1 MSSSDIRKFINLLE
15 NMNDDGEAGHVYAD
29 ETLDNAKLTQIKNY
43 ITHVLTQEFN
53 NKDLRNKI
61 EFKYD
66 INNPHLLYFTVTI
79 HDIEKAREAYAIQ
92 ASARFDSSEIYQKI
106 STELAKNN
114 IKLSDAEKS
123 SGRNNNTNT
132 FTLKYAATDLYDIYL
147 QRKTTT
153 TRDGNFTRVTVDET
167 KKTVVD
173 VETVKAEMI
182 RVLQRLGVLNAH
194 TPEEAAGKIIEAITT
209 AAREVVQN
217 ASKRTVKEHEGVGI
231 HDEYGGEAEMMKNQL
246 RTIRRA
252 ATELC
257 NCVVADED
265 IPEWMQAKITLAQ
278 NYVCTVRDVLVSR
291 HEDNQIHH
299 VHQPEAAAA
308 PAAMVTERARRM
320 HPRRRFR

>member
-15 NMNDDGEAGHVYAD
+15 TVN
-29 ETLDNAKLTQIKNY
+29 ETLDIEKIKDY
-43 ITHVLTQEFN
+43 ISHVLTQEFH
-53 NKDLRNKI
+53 NKELRSEI

-66 INNPHLLYFTVTI
+66 INKPHLLYFTVTI
-79 HDIEKAREAYAIQ
+79 HDIVRAREAYDLLKNTN
-92 ASARFDSSEIYQKI
+92 FDSSEIYQKI
-106 STELAKNN
+106 SNELIKNN
-114 IKLSDAEKS
+114 ITLSDAAEKS

-132 FTLKYAATDLYDIYL
+132 FTLTYAATDLYQIQQ
-147 QRKTTT
+147 QRKRTVTQ
-153 TRDGNFTRVTVDET
+153 DGDFTRITVDEN
-167 KKTVVD
+167 KKTVD
-173 VETVKAEMI
+173 ADKIKAEMI
-182 RVLQRLGVLNAH
+182 SVLQRLGVLNAH
-194 TPEEAAGKIIEAITT
+194 TPEEAAGKMIEAIT
-209 AAREVVQN
+209 AAATEVVKN
-217 ASKRTVKEHEGVGI
+217 SNKRTVKEHEGVGI

-308 PAAMVTERARRM
+308 PAAMVTERAKRM

>member
-1 MSSSDIRKFINLLE
+1 MQEFNMSSSDIRKFINLLE
-15 NMNDDGEAGHVYAD
+15 TVN
-29 ETLDNAKLTQIKNY
+29 ETLDIEKIKDY
-43 ITHVLTQEFN
+43 ISHVLTQEFH
-53 NKDLRNKI
+53 NKELRSKI

-66 INNPHLLYFTVTI
+66 INKPHLLYFTVTI
-79 HDIEKAREAYAIQ
+79 HDIVRAREAYDILKNTN
-92 ASARFDSSEIYQKI
+92 FDSSEIYQKI
-106 STELAKNN
+106 SNELIKNN
-114 IKLSDAEKS
+114 ITLSDAAEKS

-132 FTLKYAATDLYDIYL
+132 FTLTYAATDLYQIQQ
-147 QRKTTT
+147 QRKRTVTQ
-153 TRDGNFTRVTVDET
+153 DGDFTRITVDEN
-167 KKTVVD
+167 KKTVD
-173 VETVKAEMI
+173 ADKIKAEMI
-182 RVLQRLGVLNAH
+182 SVLQRLGVLNAH
-194 TPEEAAGKIIEAITT
+194 TPEEAAGKMIEAIT
-209 AAREVVQN
+209 AAATEVVKN
-217 ASKRTVKEHEGVGI
+217 SNKRTVKEHEGVGI

-308 PAAMVTERARRM
+308 PAAMVTERAKRM